1 MLVVSALTETG
12 QNDNQISKSM
22 YFRERGCLLSSWY
35 TLPRAWLVVTPWWKL
50 LERKAKS
57 IYQVYLSCE
66 VDHSCRNS
74 PLQPAHPA
82 HDTCASIARAAEC
95 HKARKSVTSLGEST
109 RVLFSTVLR
118 SRVLFIGGAMRRTS
132 RLPPWVIAQGSCFH
146 LGVVSVRERL
156 VSRGE
161 VSLIHAVLGGYG
173 VLPAVL
179 HVDHGS
185 ACQQRKEKK
194 KKKKES
200 EVSLN

>member
-1 MLVVSALTETG
+1 M
-12 QNDNQISKSM
+12 
-22 YFRERGCLLSSWY
+22 C
-35 TLPRAWLVVTPWWKL
+35 
-50 LERKAKS
+50 